1 MFHVKHPSSSLLVL
15 FRWCISLPLFFTPY
29 RAVSLSFFL
38 FHVKHSQNPKSLKK
52 SQSPTLVLTFFNV
65 NTDHFNLLHHQPSL
79 PEMFHVKQSNDSPLS
94 PLTPSSLTLL
104 FFPTPAITPE
114 NLSLAIHKLLCQFVI
129 AFLLSN
135 TSH

>member
-15 FRWCISLPLFFTPY
+15 FRWCISLPLFLTPY
-29 RAVSLSFFL
+29 RAVSLSFFCFTWNIRKIL
-38 FHVKHSQNPKSLKK
+38 NLSKITITNFGFN
-52 SQSPTLVLTFFNV
+52 FFNV
-65 NTDHFNLLHHQPSL
+65 NTDHVNLLHHQPSL

-104 FFPTPAITPE
+104 FFSYTCNHTWKY
-114 NLSLAIHKLLCQFVI
+114 LSLAIHKLLCQFVI
-129 AFLLSN
+129 EFLLSN

>member
-1 MFHVKHPSSSLLVL
+1 MVHFTSSIFYTVSRSL
-15 FRWCISLPLFFTPY
+15 FI
-29 RAVSLSFFL
+29 FFL

>member
-1 MFHVKHPSSSLLVL
+1 MFHVKHPFSSLLVL
-15 FRWCISLPLFFTPY
+15 FRWCISLPLFFYT
-29 RAVSLSFFL
+29 VSRSLFIFL

-52 SQSPTLVLTFFNV
+52 LTITNFGFNFFNV

-114 NLSLAIHKLLCQFVI
+114 NISLLQSINYCASL
-129 AFLLSN
+129 
-135 TSH
+135 